1 MTDYK
6 RAKKGF
12 SIQRANKKVLK
23 RYKWCRIE
31 QGVEPPSTKRLHV
44 REIVELLGIGDSV
57 VTNSPPGADAVR
69 TFIRRIYGNQSCISR
84 QEPNGSY
91 RIWRTK

>member
-44 REIVELLGIGDSV
+44 REIVELLGIAIAS
-57 VTNSPPGADAVR
+57 
-69 TFIRRIYGNQSCISR
+69 
-84 QEPNGSY
+84 
-91 RIWRTK
+91 